1 MPTGDPSG
9 NPLLGPILQLLRKH
23 PAGLSE
29 YELIQALESAP
40 DFPELAGEPGLALY
54 QKHFLVMN
62 ALYRLRDSL
71 WAGERQ
77 WLDISPLAIV
87 LRSAAPSVD
96 AAGTA
101 VSEPDPL
108 SSDAALRDYYLDWSH
123 LAHTSSQDVQELL
136 TAFWCRY
143 AGADQRADAL
153 ALLELPAD
161 ADRAMIR
168 RRYRQLAGRHHPD
181 RGGEH
186 GHFLEIRAAYE
197 VLCGKSV
204 R

>member
-1 MPTGDPSG
+1 MLAGSFPD
-9 NPLLGPILQLLRKH
+9 NPLLIPVLQLLQSN
-23 PAGLSE
+23 PSGLSE
-29 YELIQALESAP
+29 YELIQALEAAP
-40 DFPELAGEPGLALY
+40 GFPELADEPELALY
-54 QKHFLVMN
+54 RKHFLVMN

-71 WAGERQ
+71 WADGRQ

-87 LRSAAPSVD
+87 LRSAAPSVE

-123 LAHTSSQDVQELL
+123 LARTSSQDVQELL
-136 TAFWCRY
+136 AAFWRRC
-143 AGADQRADAL
+143 AGEDQRADAL
-153 ALLELPAD
+153 AILELPAD

-186 GHFLEIRAAYE
+186 GHFLAIRAAYE
-197 VLCGKSV
+197 VLCGTP
-204 R
+204 